1 MPELESEYVSLWSEF
16 FVDELII
23 EINPLIRPAV
33 SSALDSVQQLL
44 DEDEI
49 SFEIAKSIDETIF
62 TSVFYYEIGDKTK
75 AIDLLTDA
83 FVDVRNVNP
92 EKAATQR
99 ATTFDELEET
109 VEFNEKI

>member
-1 MPELESEYVSLWSEF
+1 MNS

-49 SFEIAKSIDETIF
+49 SFEIAKSID
-62 TSVFYYEIGDKTK
+62 GDNLY
-75 AIDLLTDA
+75 IRILL
-83 FVDVRNVNP
+83 
-92 EKAATQR
+92 
-99 ATTFDELEET
+99 
-109 VEFNEKI
+109 